1 MNEKKDYMNPV
12 FIILVIFA
20 AILLWFLLSF
30 AFIPFGKLIYRV
42 VKDAIDVM
50 NKEDKEEK
58 ETK

>member
-1 MNEKKDYMNPV
+1 MNPV
-12 FIILVIFA
+12 LIILVILT

-50 NKEDKEEK
+50 NKEDKDEK
-58 ETK
+58 EKE

>member
-1 MNEKKDYMNPV
+1 MNPV
-12 FIILVIFA
+12 FIILVILA
-20 AILLWFLLSF
+20 SILLWFLLSF

-50 NKEDKEEK
+50 NKEDNEEEK